1 MAWGCVVRSRMQLD
15 SRVDRAGREAWQVR
29 VHMALRARLPGP
41 YRPSRP
47 SHVRGGTIATG
58 RDPGVE

>member
-41 YRPSRP
+41 YRPFRS
-47 SHVRGGTIATG
+47 SHVRGGPIAIG
-58 RDPGVE
+58 RDPCVE